1 VNVVELQLPTM
12 MEQVKE
18 NVDRRTNQYGFTVT
32 DVRLKLITY
41 PEANQASVFQ
51 RMRAERERIARQ
63 LRSEGA
69 EEAAK
74 IRAKA
79 ETEAAT
85 VRAEAQREAETIRG
99 TADAEA
105 IRIYAEAYGKD
116 EEFYRFL
123 RTLQSYNA
131 FIDEGTT
138 LILPADSELL
148 QFLNPQSI
156 TSGLPNESS
165 PEEIVD
171 QPAIVIP

>member
-1 VNVVELQLPTM
+1 MRLPAM
-12 MEQVKE
+12 MEQVKA
-18 NVDRRTNQYGFTVT
+18 NVDGRTAQYGFAVT

-74 IRAKA
+74 IRAGA

-85 VRAEAQREAETIRG
+85 IRAEAEREAQTIRG
-99 TADAEA
+99 QADAEA

-116 EEFYRFL
+116 ETFYRFL
-123 RTLQSYNA
+123 RTLQSYDK
-131 FIDEGTT
+131 FIDDGTT

-148 QFLNPQSI
+148 QFLNPTAIDGS
-156 TSGLPNESS
+156 
-165 PEEIVD
+165 
-171 QPAIVIP
+171 QPVTGAPTTTDTPSTTTP